1 MPNYKGKKFKYTP
14 SGLMNYTSSKIDD
27 LEKKKRLSNKEE
39 IKLDNLEKL
48 FISSKKAYFDNKK
61 VAPKKLK
68 EKIIKAERKGL
79 L

>member
-14 SGLMNYTSSKIDD
+14 SGLMNYTSLKIDD

-39 IKLDNLEKL
+39 IELDNLEKL